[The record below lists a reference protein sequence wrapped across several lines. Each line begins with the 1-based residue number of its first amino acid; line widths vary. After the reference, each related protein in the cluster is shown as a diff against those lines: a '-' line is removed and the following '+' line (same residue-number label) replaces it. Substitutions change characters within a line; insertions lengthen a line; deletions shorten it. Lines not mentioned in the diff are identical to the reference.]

1 MLIKYN
7 ALFRG
12 SLFGPTTIF
21 TKKNLGKR
29 NLNLELFLCD
39 REPCLNGG
47 KCVADTDKSTT
58 TCVCSSIYDGDKCEC
73 KSN

>member
-1 MLIKYN
+1 MRYLGVRY
-7 ALFRG
+7 LD
-12 SLFGPTTIF
+12 LPLYLQ
-21 TKKNLGKR
+21 KKNLGKR